1 MAELEAEFEKSRS
14 EVATYLREFADKLDS
29 EGTGRSDG
37 TGRSETGIR
46 TNKPQETGSTTNPA
60 EHSSTES
67 SESTNTQKVT
77 LLVGND
83 SATMNPPETVSFSV
97 AVDSDSSL
105 MDSGSEESVSFVL
118 RWASD
123 EVESDDELSVH

>member
-14 EVATYLREFADKLDS
+14 EIAAYLREFANKLD
-29 EGTGRSDG
+29 SDG
-37 TGRSETGIR
+37 TGRSGGTGHSETGIR
-46 TNKPQETGSTTNPA
+46 PNESRETSSTTD
-60 EHSSTES
+60 SVES
-67 SESTNTQKVT
+67 SPSESLESTNTQKVT
-77 LLVGND
+77 LLVGNE

-105 MDSGSEESVSFVL
+105 MESGSEESVSFVL

>member
-29 EGTGRSDG
+29 DGTTRSEG

-46 TNKPQETGSTTNPA
+46 TNEPRETDSTTDSVERSP
-60 EHSSTES
+60 SES
-67 SESTNTQKVT
+67 LESTNTQKVT
-77 LLVGND
+77 LLVGNE

-123 EVESDDELSVH
+123 EVEPDDELSVH

>member
-14 EVATYLREFADKLDS
+14 EIATYLREFANKLDS
-29 EGTGRSDG
+29 DG
-37 TGRSETGIR
+37 SNHSETGVR
-46 TNKPQETGSTTNPA
+46 THESKEVGSTTEA
-60 EHSSTES
+60 VDDSQSRSTDSTSTE
-67 SESTNTQKVT
+67 KVT
-77 LLVGND
+77 LLVGNE
-83 SATMNPPETVSFSV
+83 SATMNPPEMVSFSV

-123 EVESDDELSVH
+123 EVETDDELSVR